1 MKTKV
6 HRNKNATLKRI
17 STLASVDDVH
27 LKAKI
32 FSRKQAM
39 RICKPSSKV
48 GEEKDRDQSIQFSI
62 SGPLSP

>member
-39 RICKPSSKV
+39 GICKPSSKV
-48 GEEKDRDQSIQFSI
+48 GEEKDQSIQFSI